1 MRVVKQF
8 SKDDIQVTIFQ
19 WNGKIILKLEQQF
32 LEITY
37 KWSELDVSGVEEVES
52 LFENDVFL
60 QKNSLRFEEMR
71 KELGMIGY

>member
-8 SKDDIQVTIFQ
+8 NKDGIQITIFQ

-37 KWSELDVSGVEEVES
+37 KWSEIDVSGIDEVES
-52 LFENDVFL
+52 LLDNNDFL
-60 QKNSLRFEEMR
+60 QKNLLRFEEMR